1 MKDRLLILEGLL
13 KSSISPI
20 LLEDIPSHIFDE
32 SVVIESDCS
41 IDLLNGHYEGV
52 EFMPPK
58 WYTKLVNENIEFQPV
73 LIINNI
79 NKIPYEE
86 QTKFTE
92 ILKYKKVST
101 FPLPKDTII
110 IVTASNLKDNK
121 INEEIYSLMAHV

>member
-1 MKDRLLILEGLL
+1 MKDRLLVLEGLL
-13 KSSISPI
+13 KSGISPI

-41 IDLLNGHYEGV
+41 VELLNGHYEGV
-52 EFMPPK
+52 EFMPPE
-58 WYTKLVNENIEFQPV
+58 WYTKLVNENSEFQPV

-86 QTKFTE
+86 QIKFTE

-101 FPLPKDTII
+101 FLLPKDTII

-121 INEEIYSLMAHV
+121 INEDIYSLMAHV